1 MGIIPNTPIEIP
13 LESISMG
20 ASQARQRDTKVDEND
35 DLVHSIRKD
44 GLLSP
49 VLVKKID
56 GEKYEL
62 LNGQRRF
69 RAHELLNLSTIKA
82 YVIEQDLDEFQAKRL
97 SIVENAARKD
107 MKHADYVDSV
117 EIFMN
122 RYGTTKAVAEELGLS
137 VDTVRKYLTIGR
149 LPQETKDAVKEG
161 TISVSNAIKALDALG
176 GDESVVDAKVLQETA
191 EEIQKLSP
199 QARKKFVE
207 IKKHEPTLGAQAA
220 SQKAVQRTEL
230 NEFTIEVTD
239 DQMSRI
245 DKFKKNESI
254 EKTEDAAVELI
265 DKGLDSSES

>member
-1 MGIIPNTPIEIP
+1 MGIIPDTPTVIP
-13 LESISMG
+13 MESISIG

-49 VLVKKID
+49 IVVKKID
-56 GEKYEL
+56 GGKYEL

-69 RAHELLNLSTIKA
+69 RAHEILNLSTIKA
-82 YVIEQDLDEFQAKRL
+82 YVIEEDIDEFQAKRL
-97 SIVENAARKD
+97 SVVENAARKD
-107 MKHADYVDSV
+107 MKRADYVDSV

-122 RYGTTKAVAEELGLS
+122 RYGTTKAVAEELGLT
-137 VDTVRKYLTIGR
+137 VETVRKYLTIGR
-149 LPQETKDAVKEG
+149 LPQETKDAVKAN

-176 GDESVVDAKVLQETA
+176 GDESVVDPKVLLETA

-199 QARKKFVE
+199 QARPKFIE
-207 IKKHEPTLGAQAA
+207 IKKHEPTLSAKEAG
-220 SQKAVQRTEL
+220 QKAVQRTEL

-245 DKFKKNESI
+245 DKFKQNEKI
-254 EKTEDAAVELI
+254 DKTEDAAVELI
-265 DKGLDSSES
+265 DKGLDSSEN